1 MDMCS
6 MGFADATFDAVL
18 DKAAL
23 DSLLCGES
31 STANS
36 GRYVKEVARVLK
48 PGGVFIVVSFGA
60 PENRLSY
67 LEGDYGW
74 SVTVAA
80 IPKPSISAAG
90 LPEASADPAQ
100 SHYVYVAR
108 KEGGGGA

>member
-1 MDMCS
+1 MNVCS
-6 MGFADATFDAVL
+6 LGYPDASFDAVV
-18 DKAAL
+18 DKATL
-23 DSLLCGES
+23 DSILCGEN

-48 PGGVFIVVSFGA
+48 PGGVFIIVSFGA

-67 LEGDYGW
+67 LEGEYGW
-74 SVTVAA
+74 SVTVSA

-90 LPEASADPAQ
+90 LAEASHDPSQ

-108 KEGGGGA
+108 KEGSGDA